1 MFLGKLH
8 TFFPPLCINMEQ
20 AVFLGEEFHLKKN
33 RYLLCLLLCGI
44 LLYYGAPRLSIHA
57 EGAQGVF
64 SLAWL
69 AFALIVIAGN
79 LTGLLYSPKR
89 QGKNFQTERRS
100 RKKSRSFH

>member
-1 MFLGKLH
+1 
-8 TFFPPLCINMEQ
+8 MEQ
-20 AVFLGEEFHLKKN
+20 AVYLGEEIKLKKN

-57 EGAQGVF
+57 DGAQGIF

-89 QGKNFQTERRS
+89 QGKKHQSERL